1 MLLQSF
7 SPVEKRCPALWTLAA
22 AGSLLALAV
31 LAAGIGIR
39 AEAAD
44 KDGKDQAAPR
54 EIDPADVQNR
64 IQQAQDVIRRS
75 QEQQQR
81 ATEEMR
87 KLVEQMQHSP
97 ENQAQIQQQMQQIRQ
112 AMGRA
117 REQQQKATDEI
128 QRIMD
133 QVQRMQGGQ
142 WQFPG
147 GQPFPGGNPQL
158 PPQIIGGP
166 GGFPSLMIQT
176 GRHEEARLGVRVDKP
191 TDVLADQLD
200 LPKGQGLIIEH
211 VQPDSPAAKAGLKVN
226 DVLLEVNGKAVAS
239 EPRELGKLI
248 GDIKADAAVELAVKR
263 KGKKETI
270 KIAALPEAKP
280 PHLLGQIS
288 TFTSFSRSGDQV
300 TVRHNDGR
308 LSIGITGTVA
318 DGKLKVRSIDIGDT
332 SGVHKY
338 ESVDDVP
345 EKLRDKVKKLI
356 DMSDKVP
363 VSFRDRDYPKAISG
377 LESAP

>member
-7 SPVEKRCPALWTLAA
+7 SPVEKRCPALRTLAA
-22 AGSLLALAV
+22 AVILLALAV

-44 KDGKDQAAPR
+44 KDGKDQAAPS

-75 QEQQQR
+75 QEQQHK
-81 ATEEMR
+81 AMEEMR
-87 KLVEQMQHSP
+87 KLVEQMP
-97 ENQAQIQQQMQQIRQ
+97 ETRQGTAQLLQQIQQ
-112 AMGRA
+112 AHDAFVRA

-128 QRIMD
+128 RRITD

-147 GQPFPGGNPQL
+147 AQPFPGGIPPL
-158 PPQIIGGP
+158 PPQIVGGP
-166 GGFPSLMIQT
+166 GGFPGVMIQT

-226 DVLLEVNGKAVAS
+226 DVLLEVNGKAVAN
-239 EPRELGKLI
+239 EPRELSKLI

-270 KIAALPEAKP
+270 KIAALPEARP
-280 PHLLGQIS
+280 PHIVGQGS
-288 TFTSFSRSGDQV
+288 TSTSFSRSGDQV
-300 TVRHNDGR
+300 IVRHNEGR
-308 LSIGITGTVA
+308 LNIGITGTVA

-363 VSFRDRDYPKAISG
+363 MGQR
-377 LESAP
+377 